1 MEDIRPRLQQALAST
16 YTFERELGGGGMS
29 RTYLVEEVALKRRVV
44 VKVLAPELLAGIS
57 VERFRREVLLAAGLQ
72 HPHVVPVLSTGD
84 VDGIPW
90 FTMPYVDGDSLR
102 HRLGRGGVG
111 IGEAVGI
118 LRDVARALAYAHA
131 HGIVHRDI
139 KPDNVLLSGGSATVT
154 DFGIAKAI
162 NAARTG
168 GGQTRET
175 LTQVGTSIGTPAY
188 MAPEQAAGDPTTD
201 FRADLYAFGVMA
213 FEVLAGRT
221 PFVATT
227 PTKLLAAHMSEQPP
241 DLLTLRPDCPPALA
255 ALVMRCL
262 EKDPD
267 ARPRGAA
274 ELVQVLDTVT
284 SSGGGAAVPEILRG
298 GPIRL
303 GRAVALWAAATAIVT
318 LTAWA
323 AREAIGLPD
332 WVLPGAAGVM
342 LAGLPVLLF
351 TAYVQ
356 RTAHR
361 AFTATPHRTPAPQGT
376 MATLA
381 MKASPHVSWRRA
393 WLGGALAVSSFAI
406 LVIAFMVMRAM
417 GIGPMASLRGTGAFG
432 DRERIM
438 IADFRSPPS
447 DTTLGGT
454 VAEALRTDLAQ
465 SSALEVLTRSAI
477 REALTLMQR
486 SPEEAVP
493 YALAREI
500 ATREG
505 AKAVL
510 DGSISQLGGS
520 YVITAR
526 LASALDG
533 TDLATFRE
541 EAASEDELLPAL
553 GRLSKEVRTRAGESL
568 KSIRASNELERV
580 TTPSLPALRKYVE
593 GSRLADEEGEIERGM
608 ELLREAVALD
618 TAFAM
623 AWRKLA
629 VLLNNEGRDREG
641 MIAAIST
648 AYRHRTRLTEMERLL
663 TEGFYFTRGPT
674 PDRDRAI
681 AAYEEAAQL
690 DSLSTS
696 ALNNAAVILGEKRE
710 YERAE
715 ELYRQVVE
723 LPHTFGGAFTNLLQE
738 QIRNKRSPAALD
750 STVAGYREKFGT
762 SNDFWEA
769 EWYAAWGKGD
779 VAAADSIARA
789 MHAASRTPRQAI
801 RSGYALAS
809 TSEMRGHIA
818 DASRWTSRSSQAL
831 YRVQPTP
838 GNLFSFALDTAYYET
853 MYGTKRD
860 ALAALA
866 RGRARVP
873 MSEIPPSERP
883 WDWIKIIGAYVQ
895 EPGLVREARAGWERD
910 QSALSNDA
918 AGRRANFDAYLAF
931 AENRWAD
938 VITAASQADQRFAI
952 DPRGAHVIRGFAY
965 QALGQADSA
974 IDSFERFLSLA
985 DPQPEMDGVFRA
997 QVLQRLGEL
1006 HEGKG
1011 EKAKAIDYYSR
1022 FTELWAEADASLQPR
1037 VREIRDRITK
1047 LQRDIG

>member
-1 MEDIRPRLQQALAST
+1 MDDIRPRLQQALDGA

-29 RTYLVEEVALKRRVV
+29 RTYLVKEVALQRQVV

-57 VERFRREVLLAAGLQ
+57 VERFRREVLLAAKLQ
-72 HPHVVPVLSTGD
+72 HPHVVPVLTTGD
-84 VDGIPW
+84 VDGIPY

-102 HRLGRGGVG
+102 HRLARGGVG

-139 KPDNVLLSGGSATVT
+139 KPDNVLLSAGSATVT

-168 GGQTRET
+168 GGQTREA

-188 MAPEQAAGDPTTD
+188 MAPEQAAGDPSTD

-213 FEVLAGRT
+213 FELLAGRL
-221 PFVATT
+221 PFIAAT
-227 PTKLLAAHMSEQPP
+227 PTKLLAAHMGEQPP
-241 DLLTLRPDCPPALA
+241 ELLSLRPDCPPALA
-255 ALVMRCL
+255 AVVMRCL
-262 EKDPD
+262 QKDPD
-267 ARPRGAA
+267 ARPRDAA
-274 ELVQVLDTVT
+274 EVVQVLDTVT
-284 SSGGGAAVPEILRG
+284 SSSGGAAVPEILRG

-303 GRAVALWAAATAIVT
+303 GRAIGLWAIAAATVIV
-318 LTAWA
+318 TAWA
-323 AREAIGLPD
+323 ARESIGLPD
-332 WVLPGAAGVM
+332 WVLPGAIGVM

-361 AFTATPHRTPAPQGT
+361 AFTATPHRTPAPQST
-376 MATLA
+376 MATFA

-393 WLGGALAVSSFAI
+393 WLGGTFAVGGFAV

-417 GIGPMASLRGTGAFG
+417 GIGPMASLRGTGEFG
-432 DRERIM
+432 DRETLM

-447 DTTLGGT
+447 DSTLGAT

-465 SSALEVLTRSAI
+465 SSSLNVLTRSAI
-477 REALTLMQR
+477 RDALTLMQR
-486 SPEEAVP
+486 SPEESVP

-505 AKAVL
+505 AKALL
-510 DGSISQLGGS
+510 DGAIAQIGGS

-533 TDLATFRE
+533 SDLASFRE

-553 GRLSKEVRTRAGESL
+553 GRLSKNVRTKAGESL
-568 KSIRASNELERV
+568 KSIRASTELERV

-608 ELLREAVALD
+608 EMLREAVALD

-641 MIAAIST
+641 MITAIST
-648 AYRHRTRLTEMERLL
+648 AYRHRARLTEMERLL

-690 DSLSTS
+690 DTLSTA

-715 ELYRQVVE
+715 ELYRRVIN
-723 LPHTFGGAFTNLLQE
+723 LPNTFGGAFTNLLQQ
-738 QIRNKRSPAALD
+738 QIRNKRSAASFD
-750 STVAGYREKFGT
+750 STVALYRDRFAG

-769 EWYAAWGKGD
+769 EWYAAWGKRDLG
-779 VAAADSIARA
+779 AADSIARA
-789 MHAASRTPRQAI
+789 VNASSRTPRQAI

-809 TSEMRGHIA
+809 TSEMRGNIA
-818 DASRWTSRSSQAL
+818 DAARWTSRSSQAL
-831 YRVQPTP
+831 YRVQATP
-838 GNLFSFALDTAYYET
+838 GNLLSFTLDSVYYAT
-853 MYGTKRD
+853 LYGAKSD
-860 ALAALA
+860 ALALLE

-873 MSEIPPSERP
+873 MSEVPASERP
-883 WDWIKIIGAYVQ
+883 WDWFKHFGAYLQ
-895 EPGLVREARAGWERD
+895 EPDLVREALAGWERD
-910 QSALSNDA
+910 QADLTSDA
-918 AGRRANFDAYLAF
+918 AGRRANFEAYLAF
-931 AENRWAD
+931 AESRWAD
-938 VITAASQADQRFAI
+938 VITSANRAEQGFALDQRSAS
-952 DPRGAHVIRGFAY
+952 VVRGFAY

-974 IDSFERFLSLA
+974 IASFERFLSLA
-985 DPQPEMDGVFRA
+985 DPQPELDGVFRA

-1006 HEGKG
+1006 YEGKG
-1011 EKAKAIDYYSR
+1011 QKAKAIDYYSQ
-1022 FTELWAEADASLQPR
+1022 FTEQWANADATLQPR

-1047 LQRDIG
+1047 LQREIG

>member
-1 MEDIRPRLQQALAST
+1 MEDIRPRLQQALAGA

-29 RTYLVEEVALKRRVV
+29 RTYLVREVALQRQVV

-57 VERFRREVLLAAGLQ
+57 VERFRREVLLAAQLQ
-72 HPHVVPVLSTGD
+72 HPHVVPVLTTGD

-102 HRLGRGGVG
+102 HRLARGGVG

-139 KPDNVLLSGGSATVT
+139 KPDNVLLSAGSATVT

-162 NAARTG
+162 SAARTG
-168 GGQTRET
+168 GGQTREA

-188 MAPEQAAGDPTTD
+188 MAPEQAAGDPSTD

-213 FEVLAGRT
+213 FEVLAGRL
-221 PFVATT
+221 PFVAST

-241 DLLTLRPDCPPALA
+241 ELLALRPDCPPALA
-255 ALVMRCL
+255 AVIMRCL
-262 EKDPD
+262 QKDPD
-267 ARPRGAA
+267 ARPRDAA
-274 ELVQVLDTVT
+274 EVVQVLDTVT
-284 SSGGGAAVPEILRG
+284 SSGGGAVVPDILRG

-303 GRAVALWAAATAIVT
+303 GRAIALWATAAATVIV
-318 LTAWA
+318 TAWA

-332 WVLPGAAGVM
+332 WVLPGAIGVM

-381 MKASPHVSWRRA
+381 MKASPHVSWRRT
-393 WLGGALAVSSFAI
+393 WLGGAFAVGGFAV

-417 GIGPMASLRGTGAFG
+417 GIGPMASLRGTGEFG
-432 DRERIM
+432 DRETLM

-447 DTTLGGT
+447 DSTLGAT

-465 SSALEVLTRSAI
+465 SSSLNVLTRSAI
-477 REALTLMQR
+477 RDALTLMQR

-505 AKAVL
+505 AKALL
-510 DGSISQLGGS
+510 DGAIAKIGQS

-533 TDLATFRE
+533 SDLASFRE
-541 EAASEDELLPAL
+541 EAANEDELLPAL
-553 GRLSKEVRTRAGESL
+553 GRLSKNVRTKAGESL
-568 KSIRASNELERV
+568 KSIRASTELERV

-593 GSRLADEEGEIERGM
+593 GARLADEEGEIERGIEM
-608 ELLREAVALD
+608 LREAVVLD
-618 TAFAM
+618 TGFAM
-623 AWRKLA
+623 AWRKLS

-641 MIAAIST
+641 MITAIST
-648 AYRHRTRLTEMERLL
+648 AYRHRARLTEMERLL
-663 TEGFYFTRGPT
+663 TEGFYFTRGPA

-690 DSLSTS
+690 DTVSTA

-715 ELYRQVVE
+715 ELYRRVVK

-738 QIRNKRSPAALD
+738 QIRNKRSAAALD
-750 STVAGYREKFGT
+750 STVAHYRETFGA

-769 EWYAAWGKGD
+769 EWYAAWGKGE
-779 VAAADSIARA
+779 VGAADSIARA
-789 MHAASRTPRQAI
+789 VNASSKTPRQAM
-801 RSGYALAS
+801 RSGYALAA
-809 TSEMRGHIA
+809 TSEMRGRVA
-818 DASRWTSRSSQAL
+818 DAARFTSRSSQAL

-838 GNLFSFALDTAYYET
+838 GNLLSFAIDTAYYAT
-853 MYGTKRD
+853 MYGTKGD
-860 ALAALA
+860 ALAALD

-873 MSEIPPSERP
+873 MSEVPPSDRP
-883 WDWIKIIGAYVQ
+883 WDWFKIIGAYLH
-895 EPGLVREARAGWERD
+895 EPGIVREAFAGWERD
-910 QSALSNDA
+910 QSALSSDV
-918 AGRRANFDAYLAF
+918 AGRRANFEAYVAF
-931 AENRWAD
+931 AEKRWAD
-938 VITAASQADQRFAI
+938 VITSANLAEQGFAFDQRAASAL
-952 DPRGAHVIRGFAY
+952 RGFAY

-974 IDSFERFLSLA
+974 IASYERFLSLA
-985 DPQPEMDGVFRA
+985 DPLPEMDGVFRA

-1011 EKAKAIDYYSR
+1011 DKAKAIVYYSQ
-1022 FTELWAEADASLQPR
+1022 FTELWANADATLQPR
-1037 VREIRDRITK
+1037 VREIHDRITK